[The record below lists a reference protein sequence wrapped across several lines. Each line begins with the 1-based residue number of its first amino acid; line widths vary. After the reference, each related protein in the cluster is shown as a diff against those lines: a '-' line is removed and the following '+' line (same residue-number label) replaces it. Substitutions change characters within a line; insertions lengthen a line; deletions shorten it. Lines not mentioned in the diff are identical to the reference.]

1 MLPTNIL
8 ELSPSSSC
16 MFTSTRID
24 R

>member
-16 MFTSTRID
+16 MSTSTRID